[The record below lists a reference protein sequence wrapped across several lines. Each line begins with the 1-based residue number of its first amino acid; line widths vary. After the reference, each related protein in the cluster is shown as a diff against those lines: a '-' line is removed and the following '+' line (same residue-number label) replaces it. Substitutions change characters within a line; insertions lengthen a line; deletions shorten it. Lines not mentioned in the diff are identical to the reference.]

1 MIRDDGWLEL
11 VEVSSI
17 SSNGRA
23 TTEQHLN
30 EILVDDLSFPDIISE
45 NESESEIALHLF
57 FSRDDHDDDDGND
70 DNNNNNNNNNNNITS
85 LTSVIVQFS
94 VLPNFIMNEDI
105 GDDYESSSILL
116 RLHPV
121 LFFFLHHATTQTNGS
136 KSNKHPEDAD
146 DDVSSS
152 PLYVVTSP
160 TRDNGGIRVQIAP
173 LPILG
178 FQSFQLT
185 KEEEKEQQLQNQM
198 EQQYS
203 WKIRPVI
210 IQELEKDS
218 HIFVSCVYVEDD
230 ELQIEKKIDET
241 TTSTTRNNHKPMI
254 DQAIGIA
261 LEGRIIK
268 AGSVLLLTTIYGYV
282 IANVTDITSF
292 LSTTD
297 DGLIEEST
305 TTEQNRDRNRI
316 TTTYRLSDNV
326 LDDYHCHIEV
336 PPIICVEN
344 ESNVQSYRS
353 TPWEQDIPGYE
364 TLLRELINIFR
375 IHGDPAAASGVIL
388 AGCAG
393 IGKTRLASCVAQ
405 HYSSLNHKVYYL
417 SIQDLIF
424 QASVEANI
432 LENILVPKLRGCILW
447 IVDDLNLLEI
457 EEGSG
462 DEVRHDVETVM
473 VQNALVEAIDRF
485 HPHCCILG
493 IAQSDSNLPSEL
505 TKPGRFEKT
514 VQMLQPTQVQRIEI
528 WKNVLANDG
537 ISNSSSVNTD
547 EWVVSL
553 ASSTAGFV
561 SRDLIRVYRDAK
573 TRCWARQQREDSKA
587 VSVLLEKQDL
597 REAIKSAI
605 PSQLSELDVIKPAI
619 FDHGLSWKEIYY
631 SSWQELGGYSLV
643 KKCVFRQVVA
653 PWRSFL
659 QKLDESLTGE
669 IDKIEKDWLKPP
681 PGVLFHGKSGTG
693 KTKSAM
699 CLAAS
704 LELPII
710 QVRAA
715 DLLDKWL
722 GGSESLLRSLFA
734 RARTASPCILFLDE
748 IDSIA
753 CNREEG
759 DNNDVSSRILSTL
772 LNEMDGVSSDIQ
784 KSRVLVI
791 ACTNR
796 IESIDTALL
805 RPGRLQEHFHMDNP
819 DVNDLEEILR
829 LRMDK
834 IPMNRNFS
842 LEDLASALF
851 ECRATGAD
859 VEGLCREAVFIAMR
873 RVDLCDDDVSV
884 SKEDFDFA
892 IRERF
897 GA

>member
-11 VEVSSI
+11 VEISSV

-23 TTEQHLN
+23 TTQNAN

-45 NESESEIALHLF
+45 RENETALHLF
-57 FSRDDHDDDDGND
+57 FSRDDHDDDHG
-70 DNNNNNNNNNNNITS
+70 NNNNNDNNDNTS
-85 LTSVIVQFS
+85 LTSVIVQSS
-94 VLPNFIMNEDI
+94 VLLNFIMKEDI
-105 GDDYESSSILL
+105 GDDYESSSSVLL

-136 KSNKHPEDAD
+136 KANKHPEYDNE
-146 DDVSSS
+146 VN
-152 PLYVVTSP
+152 SP
-160 TRDNGGIRVQIAP
+160 TRADDGIRVQIAP
-173 LPILG
+173 LPFLG
-178 FQSFQLT
+178 FQSFELT
-185 KEEEKEQQLQNQM
+185 KEEEHQQEQHQNQNQTEQQC
-198 EQQYS
+198 S
-203 WKIRPVI
+203 WKFRPVI
-210 IQELEKDS
+210 IQELKNCS
-218 HIFVSCVYVEDD
+218 HIFVSCVYIEDD
-230 ELQIEKKIDET
+230 ELQIENKIDET
-241 TTSTTRNNHKPMI
+241 TTNRNDHKLMI

-268 AGSVLLLTTIYGYV
+268 AGSVLLLSTIYGYV
-282 IANVTDITSF
+282 IANVTNITSF

-297 DGLIEEST
+297 DELIEESS
-305 TTEQNRDRNRI
+305 TTEQNRDQI

-326 LDDYHCHIEV
+326 LDDYHCHIEI
-336 PPIICVEN
+336 PPILCVEN
-344 ESNVQSYRS
+344 ESNLQSYRTTS
-353 TPWEQDIPGYE
+353 WERDTPGYE
-364 TLLRELINIFR
+364 TLLGELINIFR
-375 IHGDPAAASGVIL
+375 VHGDPAAASGVIL

-405 HYSSLNHKVYYL
+405 HYSGLNHKVYYM

-432 LENILVPKLRGCILW
+432 LENIIVPKLRGCILW
-447 IVDDLNLLEI
+447 IVDDLNLLET

-462 DEVRHDVETVM
+462 DEVRRDVETVM

-528 WKNVLANDG
+528 WKNILANDG
-537 ISNSSSVNTD
+537 LSNSSSVNTD
-547 EWVVSL
+547 EWIVSL

-561 SRDLIRVYRDAK
+561 PRDLVRVYRDAK

-587 VSVLLEKQDL
+587 VSVLLEKEDL

-643 KKCVFRQVVA
+643 KKRVFRQVVA

-659 QKLDESLTGE
+659 QSLDESLTGE
-669 IDKIEKDWLKPP
+669 IEKIEKDWLKPP

-796 IESIDTALL
+796 IESIDAALL
-805 RPGRLQEHFHMDNP
+805 RPGRLQEHFHMDSP

-829 LRMDK
+829 LRLDK

-851 ECRATGAD
+851 ESRATGAD

-873 RVDLCDDDVSV
+873 RVNLSDDDVSV
-884 SKEDFDFA
+884 SQEDFDFA

>member
-11 VEVSSI
+11 VEISSV

-23 TTEQHLN
+23 TTQNAN

-45 NESESEIALHLF
+45 RESETALHLF
-57 FSRDDHDDDDGND
+57 FSRDDDDDDHGNNNNSNND
-70 DNNNNNNNNNNNITS
+70 DNTS
-85 LTSVIVQFS
+85 LTSVIVQSS
-94 VLPNFIMNEDI
+94 VLLNFIMKEDI
-105 GDDYESSSILL
+105 GDDYESSSSVLL

-136 KSNKHPEDAD
+136 KANKHPEYDNE
-146 DDVSSS
+146 VN
-152 PLYVVTSP
+152 SP
-160 TRDNGGIRVQIAP
+160 TRADDGIRVQIAP
-173 LPILG
+173 LPFLG
-178 FQSFQLT
+178 FQSFELT
-185 KEEEKEQQLQNQM
+185 KEEEHQQQQQHQNQNQM
-198 EQQYS
+198 EQQCS
-203 WKIRPVI
+203 WKFRPVI
-210 IQELEKDS
+210 IQELKNCS
-218 HIFVSCVYVEDD
+218 HIFVSCVYIEDD
-230 ELQIEKKIDET
+230 ELQIENKIDET
-241 TTSTTRNNHKPMI
+241 TTNRNDHKLMI

-268 AGSVLLLTTIYGYV
+268 AGSVLLLSTIYGYV
-282 IANVTDITSF
+282 IANVTNITSF

-297 DGLIEEST
+297 DELIEESS
-305 TTEQNRDRNRI
+305 TTEQNRDQI

-326 LDDYHCHIEV
+326 LDDYHCHIEI
-336 PPIICVEN
+336 PPILCVEN
-344 ESNVQSYRS
+344 ESNLQSYRTTS
-353 TPWEQDIPGYE
+353 WERDTPGYE
-364 TLLRELINIFR
+364 TLLGELINIFR
-375 IHGDPAAASGVIL
+375 VHGDPAAASGVIL

-405 HYSSLNHKVYYL
+405 HYSGLNHKVYYL

-432 LENILVPKLRGCILW
+432 LENIIVPKLRGCILW
-447 IVDDLNLLEI
+447 IVDDLNLLET

-462 DEVRHDVETVM
+462 DEVRRDVETVM

-528 WKNVLANDG
+528 WKNILANDG
-537 ISNSSSVNTD
+537 LSNSSSVNTD
-547 EWVVSL
+547 EWIVSL

-561 SRDLIRVYRDAK
+561 PRDLVRVYRDAK

-587 VSVLLEKQDL
+587 VSVLLEKEDL

-643 KKCVFRQVVA
+643 KKRVFRQVVA

-659 QKLDESLTGE
+659 QSLDESLTGE
-669 IDKIEKDWLKPP
+669 IEKIEKDWLKPP

-796 IESIDTALL
+796 IESIDAALL
-805 RPGRLQEHFHMDNP
+805 RPGRLQEHFHMDSP

-829 LRMDK
+829 LRLDK

-851 ECRATGAD
+851 ESRATGAD

-873 RVDLCDDDVSV
+873 RVNLSDDDVSV
-884 SKEDFDFA
+884 SQEDFDFA

>member
-11 VEVSSI
+11 VEISSV

-23 TTEQHLN
+23 TTQNAN

-45 NESESEIALHLF
+45 RENETALHLF
-57 FSRDDHDDDDGND
+57 FSRDDHDDDHG
-70 DNNNNNNNNNNNITS
+70 NNNNNDNNDNTS
-85 LTSVIVQFS
+85 LTSVIVQSS
-94 VLPNFIMNEDI
+94 VLLNFIMKEDI
-105 GDDYESSSILL
+105 GDDYESSSSVLL

-121 LFFFLHHATTQTNGS
+121 LFFFLHHATTQTDGS
-136 KSNKHPEDAD
+136 KANKHPEYDNE
-146 DDVSSS
+146 VN
-152 PLYVVTSP
+152 SP
-160 TRDNGGIRVQIAP
+160 TRADDGIRVQIAP
-173 LPILG
+173 LPFLG
-178 FQSFQLT
+178 FQSFELT
-185 KEEEKEQQLQNQM
+185 KEEEHQQQQNQSQM
-198 EQQYS
+198 EQQCS
-203 WKIRPVI
+203 WKFRPVI
-210 IQELEKDS
+210 IQELKNCS
-218 HIFVSCVYVEDD
+218 HIFVSCVYIEDD
-230 ELQIEKKIDET
+230 ELQIENKIDET
-241 TTSTTRNNHKPMI
+241 TPNRNDHKLMI

-268 AGSVLLLTTIYGYV
+268 AGSVLLLSTIYGYV
-282 IANVTDITSF
+282 IANVTNITSF

-297 DGLIEEST
+297 DELIEESS
-305 TTEQNRDRNRI
+305 TTEQNRDQI

-326 LDDYHCHIEV
+326 LDDYHCHIEI
-336 PPIICVEN
+336 PPILCVEN
-344 ESNVQSYRS
+344 ESNLQSYRTTS
-353 TPWEQDIPGYE
+353 WERDTPGYE
-364 TLLRELINIFR
+364 TLLGELINIFR
-375 IHGDPAAASGVIL
+375 VHGDPAAASGVIL

-405 HYSSLNHKVYYL
+405 HYSGLNHKVYYL

-424 QASVEANI
+424 QASVESNI
-432 LENILVPKLRGCILW
+432 LENIIVPKLRGCILW
-447 IVDDLNLLEI
+447 IVDDLNLLET
-457 EEGSG
+457 EDGSG
-462 DEVRHDVETVM
+462 DEVRRDVETVM

-528 WKNVLANDG
+528 WKNILANDG
-537 ISNSSSVNTD
+537 LSNSPSVNTD
-547 EWVVSL
+547 EWIVSL

-561 SRDLIRVYRDAK
+561 PRDLVRVYRDAK

-587 VSVLLEKQDL
+587 VSVLLEKEDL

-643 KKCVFRQVVA
+643 KKRVFRQVVA

-659 QKLDESLTGE
+659 QSLDESLTGE
-669 IDKIEKDWLKPP
+669 IEKIEKDWLKPP

-796 IESIDTALL
+796 IESIDAALL
-805 RPGRLQEHFHMDNP
+805 RPGRLQEHFHMDSP

-829 LRMDK
+829 LRLDK

-851 ECRATGAD
+851 ESRATGAD

-873 RVDLCDDDVSV
+873 RVNLSDDDVSV
-884 SKEDFDFA
+884 SQEDFDFA

>member
-11 VEVSSI
+11 VEISSV

-23 TTEQHLN
+23 TTQNAN
-30 EILVDDLSFPDIISE
+30 EILVDDLPFPDIISE
-45 NESESEIALHLF
+45 RENETALHLF
-57 FSRDDHDDDDGND
+57 FSRDDDDDDHGNINNSNND
-70 DNNNNNNNNNNNITS
+70 DNTS
-85 LTSVIVQFS
+85 LTSVIVQSS
-94 VLPNFIMNEDI
+94 VLLNFIMKEDI
-105 GDDYESSSILL
+105 GDDYESSSSVLL

-121 LFFFLHHATTQTNGS
+121 LFFFLHHATTQTSGS
-136 KSNKHPEDAD
+136 KANKHPEYDNE
-146 DDVSSS
+146 VN
-152 PLYVVTSP
+152 SP
-160 TRDNGGIRVQIAP
+160 TRADDGIRVQIAP
-173 LPILG
+173 LPFLG
-178 FQSFQLT
+178 FQSFELT
-185 KEEEKEQQLQNQM
+185 KEEEHQQQQNQNQM
-198 EQQYS
+198 EQQCS
-203 WKIRPVI
+203 WKFRPVI
-210 IQELEKDS
+210 IQELKNCS
-218 HIFVSCVYVEDD
+218 HIFVSCVYIEDD
-230 ELQIEKKIDET
+230 ESQIENKIDDT
-241 TTSTTRNNHKPMI
+241 TNNRNDHKLMI

-268 AGSVLLLTTIYGYV
+268 AGSVLLLSTIYGYV
-282 IANVTDITSF
+282 IANVTNITSF

-297 DGLIEEST
+297 DELIEESS
-305 TTEQNRDRNRI
+305 TTEQNRDQI

-326 LDDYHCHIEV
+326 LDDYHCHIEI
-336 PPIICVEN
+336 PPILCVEN
-344 ESNVQSYRS
+344 ESNLQSYRTTS
-353 TPWEQDIPGYE
+353 WERDTPGYE
-364 TLLRELINIFR
+364 TLLGELINIFR
-375 IHGDPAAASGVIL
+375 VHGDPAAASGVIL

-405 HYSSLNHKVYYL
+405 HYSGLNHKVYYL

-432 LENILVPKLRGCILW
+432 LENIIVPKLRGCILW
-447 IVDDLNLLEI
+447 IVDDLNLLET

-462 DEVRHDVETVM
+462 DEVRRDVETVM

-528 WKNVLANDG
+528 WKNILANDG
-537 ISNSSSVNTD
+537 LSNSSSVNTD
-547 EWVVSL
+547 EWIVSL

-561 SRDLIRVYRDAK
+561 PRDLVRVYRDAK

-587 VSVLLEKQDL
+587 VSVLLEKEDL

-643 KKCVFRQVVA
+643 KKRVFRQVVA

-659 QKLDESLTGE
+659 QSLDGSLTGE
-669 IDKIEKDWLKPP
+669 IEKIEKDWLKPP

-796 IESIDTALL
+796 IESIDAALL
-805 RPGRLQEHFHMDNP
+805 RPGRLQEHFHMDSP

-851 ECRATGAD
+851 ESRATGAD

-873 RVDLCDDDVSV
+873 RVDLSDDDVSV
-884 SKEDFDFA
+884 SQEDFDFA

>member
-11 VEVSSI
+11 VEISSV

-23 TTEQHLN
+23 TTQNAN

-45 NESESEIALHLF
+45 RESETALHLF
-57 FSRDDHDDDDGND
+57 FSRDDHDDDHG
-70 DNNNNNNNNNNNITS
+70 NNNNNDNTS
-85 LTSVIVQFS
+85 LTSVIVQSS
-94 VLPNFIMNEDI
+94 VLLNFIMKEDI
-105 GDDYESSSILL
+105 GDDYESSSSVLL

-136 KSNKHPEDAD
+136 KANKHPEYDNEVNSLTRAD
-146 DDVSSS
+146 D
-152 PLYVVTSP
+152 
-160 TRDNGGIRVQIAP
+160 GIRVQIAP
-173 LPILG
+173 LPFLG
-178 FQSFQLT
+178 FQSFELT
-185 KEEEKEQQLQNQM
+185 KEEEHQQQQHQNQNQM
-198 EQQYS
+198 EQQCS
-203 WKIRPVI
+203 WKFRPVI
-210 IQELEKDS
+210 IQELKNCS
-218 HIFVSCVYVEDD
+218 HIFVSCVYIEDD
-230 ELQIEKKIDET
+230 ELQIENKIDET
-241 TTSTTRNNHKPMI
+241 TPNRNDHKLMI

-268 AGSVLLLTTIYGYV
+268 AGSVLLLSTIYGYV
-282 IANVTDITSF
+282 IANVTNITSF

-297 DGLIEEST
+297 DELIEESS
-305 TTEQNRDRNRI
+305 TTEQNRDQI

-326 LDDYHCHIEV
+326 LDDYHCHIEI
-336 PPIICVEN
+336 PPILCVEN
-344 ESNVQSYRS
+344 ESNLQSYRTTS
-353 TPWEQDIPGYE
+353 WERDTPGYE
-364 TLLRELINIFR
+364 TLLGELINIFR
-375 IHGDPAAASGVIL
+375 VHGDPAAASGVIL

-405 HYSSLNHKVYYL
+405 HYSGLNHKVYYL

-432 LENILVPKLRGCILW
+432 LENIIVPKLRGCILW
-447 IVDDLNLLEI
+447 IVDDLNLLET

-462 DEVRHDVETVM
+462 DEVRRDVETVM

-528 WKNVLANDG
+528 WKNILANDG
-537 ISNSSSVNTD
+537 LSNSSSVNTD
-547 EWVVSL
+547 EWIVSL

-561 SRDLIRVYRDAK
+561 PRDLVRVYRDAK

-587 VSVLLEKQDL
+587 VSVLLEKEDL

-643 KKCVFRQVVA
+643 KKRVFRQVVA

-659 QKLDESLTGE
+659 QSLDESLTGE
-669 IDKIEKDWLKPP
+669 IEKIEKDWLKPP

-796 IESIDTALL
+796 IESIDAALL
-805 RPGRLQEHFHMDNP
+805 RPGRLQEHFHMDSP

-829 LRMDK
+829 LRLDK

-851 ECRATGAD
+851 ESRATGAD

-873 RVDLCDDDVSV
+873 RVNLSDDDVSV
-884 SKEDFDFA
+884 SQEDFDFA

>member
-11 VEVSSI
+11 VEISSV

-23 TTEQHLN
+23 TTQNAN

-45 NESESEIALHLF
+45 RESETALHLF
-57 FSRDDHDDDDGND
+57 FSRDDDDDDHG
-70 DNNNNNNNNNNNITS
+70 NNNNDNNDNTS
-85 LTSVIVQFS
+85 LTSVIVQSS
-94 VLPNFIMNEDI
+94 VLLNFIMKEDI
-105 GDDYESSSILL
+105 GDDYESSSSVLL

-136 KSNKHPEDAD
+136 KANKHPEYDNE
-146 DDVSSS
+146 VN
-152 PLYVVTSP
+152 SP
-160 TRDNGGIRVQIAP
+160 TRADDGIRVQIAP
-173 LPILG
+173 LPFLG
-178 FQSFQLT
+178 FQSFELT
-185 KEEEKEQQLQNQM
+185 KEEEHQQQQQHQNQNQM
-198 EQQYS
+198 EQQCS
-203 WKIRPVI
+203 WKFRPVI
-210 IQELEKDS
+210 IQELKNCS
-218 HIFVSCVYVEDD
+218 HIFVSCVYIEDD
-230 ELQIEKKIDET
+230 ELQIENKIDET
-241 TTSTTRNNHKPMI
+241 TTNRNDHKLMI

-268 AGSVLLLTTIYGYV
+268 AGSVLLLSTIYGYV
-282 IANVTDITSF
+282 IANVTNITSF

-297 DGLIEEST
+297 DELIEESS
-305 TTEQNRDRNRI
+305 TTEQNRDQI

-326 LDDYHCHIEV
+326 LDDYHCHIEI
-336 PPIICVEN
+336 PPILCVEN
-344 ESNVQSYRS
+344 ESNLQSYRTTS
-353 TPWEQDIPGYE
+353 WERDTPGYE
-364 TLLRELINIFR
+364 TLLGELINIFR
-375 IHGDPAAASGVIL
+375 VHGDPAAASGVIL

-405 HYSSLNHKVYYL
+405 HYSGLNHKVYYL

-432 LENILVPKLRGCILW
+432 LENIIVPKLRGCILW
-447 IVDDLNLLEI
+447 IVDDLNLLET

-462 DEVRHDVETVM
+462 DEVRRDVETVM

-528 WKNVLANDG
+528 WKNILANDG
-537 ISNSSSVNTD
+537 LSNSSSVNTD
-547 EWVVSL
+547 EWIVSL

-561 SRDLIRVYRDAK
+561 PRDLVRVYRDAK

-587 VSVLLEKQDL
+587 VSVLLEKEDL

-643 KKCVFRQVVA
+643 KKRVFRQVVA

-659 QKLDESLTGE
+659 QSLDESLTGE
-669 IDKIEKDWLKPP
+669 IEKIEKDWLKPP

-796 IESIDTALL
+796 IESIDAALL
-805 RPGRLQEHFHMDNP
+805 RPGRLQEHFHMDSP

-829 LRMDK
+829 LRLDK

-851 ECRATGAD
+851 ESRATGAD

-873 RVDLCDDDVSV
+873 RVNLSDDDVSV
-884 SKEDFDFA
+884 SQEDFDFA

>member
-11 VEVSSI
+11 VEISSV

-23 TTEQHLN
+23 TTQNAN

-45 NESESEIALHLF
+45 RENETALHLF
-57 FSRDDHDDDDGND
+57 FSRDDHDDDHG
-70 DNNNNNNNNNNNITS
+70 NNNNNDNNDNTS
-85 LTSVIVQFS
+85 LTSVIVQSS
-94 VLPNFIMNEDI
+94 VLLNFIMKEDI
-105 GDDYESSSILL
+105 GDDYESSSSVLL

-136 KSNKHPEDAD
+136 KANKHPEYDNE
-146 DDVSSS
+146 VN
-152 PLYVVTSP
+152 SP
-160 TRDNGGIRVQIAP
+160 TRADDGIRVQIAP
-173 LPILG
+173 LPFLG
-178 FQSFQLT
+178 FQSFELT
-185 KEEEKEQQLQNQM
+185 KEEEHQQQQNQNQM
-198 EQQYS
+198 EQQCS
-203 WKIRPVI
+203 WKFRPVI
-210 IQELEKDS
+210 IQELKNCS
-218 HIFVSCVYVEDD
+218 HIFVSCVYIEDD
-230 ELQIEKKIDET
+230 ELQIENKIDET
-241 TTSTTRNNHKPMI
+241 TTNRNDHKLMI

-268 AGSVLLLTTIYGYV
+268 AGSVLLLSTIYGYV
-282 IANVTDITSF
+282 IANVTNITSF

-297 DGLIEEST
+297 DELIEESS
-305 TTEQNRDRNRI
+305 TTEQNRDQI

-326 LDDYHCHIEV
+326 LDDYHCHIEI
-336 PPIICVEN
+336 PPILCVEN
-344 ESNVQSYRS
+344 ESNLQSYRTTS
-353 TPWEQDIPGYE
+353 WERDTPGYE
-364 TLLRELINIFR
+364 TLLGELINIFR
-375 IHGDPAAASGVIL
+375 VHGDPAAASGVIL

-405 HYSSLNHKVYYL
+405 HYSGLNHKVYYL

-432 LENILVPKLRGCILW
+432 LENIIVPKLRGCILW
-447 IVDDLNLLEI
+447 IVDDLNLLET

-462 DEVRHDVETVM
+462 DEVRRDVETVM

-528 WKNVLANDG
+528 WKNILANDG
-537 ISNSSSVNTD
+537 LSNSSSVNTD
-547 EWVVSL
+547 EWIVSL

-561 SRDLIRVYRDAK
+561 PRDLVRVYRDAK

-587 VSVLLEKQDL
+587 VSVLLEKEDL

-643 KKCVFRQVVA
+643 KKRVFRQVVA

-659 QKLDESLTGE
+659 QSLDESLTGE
-669 IDKIEKDWLKPP
+669 IEKIEKDWLKPP

-796 IESIDTALL
+796 IESIDAALL
-805 RPGRLQEHFHMDNP
+805 RPGRLQEHFHMDSP

-829 LRMDK
+829 LRLDK

-851 ECRATGAD
+851 ESRATGAD

-873 RVDLCDDDVSV
+873 RVNLSDDDVSV
-884 SKEDFDFA
+884 SQEDFDFA

>member
-11 VEVSSI
+11 VEISSV

-23 TTEQHLN
+23 TTQNAN

-45 NESESEIALHLF
+45 RESETALHLF
-57 FSRDDHDDDDGND
+57 FSRDDDDDDHG
-70 DNNNNNNNNNNNITS
+70 NNNNDNNDNTS
-85 LTSVIVQFS
+85 LTSVIVQSS
-94 VLPNFIMNEDI
+94 VLLNFIMKEDI
-105 GDDYESSSILL
+105 GDDYESSSSVLL

-136 KSNKHPEDAD
+136 KANKHPEYDNE
-146 DDVSSS
+146 VN
-152 PLYVVTSP
+152 SP
-160 TRDNGGIRVQIAP
+160 TRADDGIRVQIAP
-173 LPILG
+173 LPFLG
-178 FQSFQLT
+178 FQSFELT
-185 KEEEKEQQLQNQM
+185 KEEEHQQQQHQNQM
-198 EQQYS
+198 EQQCS
-203 WKIRPVI
+203 WKFRPVI
-210 IQELEKDS
+210 IQELKNCS
-218 HIFVSCVYVEDD
+218 HIFVSCVYIEDD
-230 ELQIEKKIDET
+230 ELQIENKIDET
-241 TTSTTRNNHKPMI
+241 TTNRNDHKLMI

-268 AGSVLLLTTIYGYV
+268 AGSVLLLSTIYGYV
-282 IANVTDITSF
+282 IANVTNITSF

-297 DGLIEEST
+297 DELIEESS
-305 TTEQNRDRNRI
+305 TTEQNRDQI

-326 LDDYHCHIEV
+326 LDDYHCHIEI
-336 PPIICVEN
+336 PPILCVEN
-344 ESNVQSYRS
+344 ESNLQSYRTTS
-353 TPWEQDIPGYE
+353 WERDTPGYE
-364 TLLRELINIFR
+364 TLLGELINIFR
-375 IHGDPAAASGVIL
+375 VHGDPAAASGVIL

-405 HYSSLNHKVYYL
+405 HYSGLNHKVYYL

-432 LENILVPKLRGCILW
+432 LENIIVPKLRGCILW
-447 IVDDLNLLEI
+447 IVDDLNLLET

-462 DEVRHDVETVM
+462 DEVRRDVETVM

-528 WKNVLANDG
+528 WKNILANDG
-537 ISNSSSVNTD
+537 LSNSSSVNTD
-547 EWVVSL
+547 EWIVSL

-561 SRDLIRVYRDAK
+561 PRDLVRVYRDAK

-587 VSVLLEKQDL
+587 VSVLLEKEDL

-643 KKCVFRQVVA
+643 KKRVFRQVVA

-659 QKLDESLTGE
+659 QSLDESLTGE
-669 IDKIEKDWLKPP
+669 IEKIEKDWLKPP

-796 IESIDTALL
+796 IESIDAALL
-805 RPGRLQEHFHMDNP
+805 RPGRLQEHFHMDSP

-829 LRMDK
+829 LRLDK

-851 ECRATGAD
+851 ESRATGAD

-873 RVDLCDDDVSV
+873 RVDLSDDDVSV
-884 SKEDFDFA
+884 SQEDFDFA

>member
-11 VEVSSI
+11 VEI
-17 SSNGRA
+17 SSVSTNGRA
-23 TTEQHLN
+23 TTQNAN

-45 NESESEIALHLF
+45 RENETALHLF
-57 FSRDDHDDDDGND
+57 FSRDDHDDDHG
-70 DNNNNNNNNNNNITS
+70 NNNNNDNNDNTS
-85 LTSVIVQFS
+85 LTSVIVQSS
-94 VLPNFIMNEDI
+94 VLLNFIMKEDI
-105 GDDYESSSILL
+105 GDDYESSSSVLL

-136 KSNKHPEDAD
+136 KANKHPEYDNEVNSLTRAD
-146 DDVSSS
+146 D
-152 PLYVVTSP
+152 
-160 TRDNGGIRVQIAP
+160 GIRVQIAP
-173 LPILG
+173 LPFLG
-178 FQSFQLT
+178 FQSFELT
-185 KEEEKEQQLQNQM
+185 KEEEHQQQQNQNQM
-198 EQQYS
+198 EQQCS
-203 WKIRPVI
+203 WKFRPVI
-210 IQELEKDS
+210 IQELKNCS
-218 HIFVSCVYVEDD
+218 HIFVSCVYIEDD
-230 ELQIEKKIDET
+230 ELQIENKIDET
-241 TTSTTRNNHKPMI
+241 TTNRNDHKLMI

-268 AGSVLLLTTIYGYV
+268 AGSVLLLSTIYGYV
-282 IANVTDITSF
+282 IANVTNITSF

-297 DGLIEEST
+297 DELIEESS
-305 TTEQNRDRNRI
+305 TTEQNRDQI

-326 LDDYHCHIEV
+326 LDDYHCHIEI
-336 PPIICVEN
+336 PPILCVEN
-344 ESNVQSYRS
+344 ESNLQSYRTTS
-353 TPWEQDIPGYE
+353 WERDTPGYE
-364 TLLRELINIFR
+364 TLLGELINIFR
-375 IHGDPAAASGVIL
+375 VHGDPAAASGVIL

-405 HYSSLNHKVYYL
+405 HYSGLNHKVYYL

-432 LENILVPKLRGCILW
+432 LENIIVPKLRGCILW
-447 IVDDLNLLEI
+447 IVDDLNLLET

-462 DEVRHDVETVM
+462 DEVRRDVETVM

-528 WKNVLANDG
+528 WKNILANDG
-537 ISNSSSVNTD
+537 LSNSSSVNTD
-547 EWVVSL
+547 EWIVSL

-561 SRDLIRVYRDAK
+561 PRDLVRVYRDAK

-587 VSVLLEKQDL
+587 VSVLLEKEDL

-643 KKCVFRQVVA
+643 KKRVFRQVVA

-659 QKLDESLTGE
+659 QSLDESLTGE
-669 IDKIEKDWLKPP
+669 IEKIEKDWLKPP

-796 IESIDTALL
+796 IESIDAALL
-805 RPGRLQEHFHMDNP
+805 RPGRLQEHFHMDSP

-829 LRMDK
+829 LRLDK

-851 ECRATGAD
+851 ESRATGAD

-873 RVDLCDDDVSV
+873 RVNLSDDDVSV
-884 SKEDFDFA
+884 SQEDFDFA

>member
-11 VEVSSI
+11 VEISSV

-23 TTEQHLN
+23 TTQNAN

-45 NESESEIALHLF
+45 RESETALHLF
-57 FSRDDHDDDDGND
+57 FSRDDHDDDHGNNN
-70 DNNNNNNNNNNNITS
+70 DNNDNTS
-85 LTSVIVQFS
+85 LTSVIVQSS
-94 VLPNFIMNEDI
+94 VLLNFIMKEDI
-105 GDDYESSSILL
+105 GDDYESSSSVLL

-136 KSNKHPEDAD
+136 KANKHPEYDNEVNSLTRAD
-146 DDVSSS
+146 D
-152 PLYVVTSP
+152 
-160 TRDNGGIRVQIAP
+160 GIRVQIAP
-173 LPILG
+173 LPFLG
-178 FQSFQLT
+178 FQSFELT
-185 KEEEKEQQLQNQM
+185 KEEEHQQQQNQNQM
-198 EQQYS
+198 EQQCS
-203 WKIRPVI
+203 WKFRPVI
-210 IQELEKDS
+210 IQELKNGS
-218 HIFVSCVYVEDD
+218 HIFVSCVYIEDD
-230 ELQIEKKIDET
+230 ELQIENKIDET
-241 TTSTTRNNHKPMI
+241 TTNRNDHKLMI

-268 AGSVLLLTTIYGYV
+268 AGSVLLLSTIYGYV
-282 IANVTDITSF
+282 IANVTNITSF

-297 DGLIEEST
+297 DELIEESS
-305 TTEQNRDRNRI
+305 TTEQNRDQI

-326 LDDYHCHIEV
+326 LDDYHCHIEI
-336 PPIICVEN
+336 PPILCVEN
-344 ESNVQSYRS
+344 ESNLQSYRTTS
-353 TPWEQDIPGYE
+353 WERDTPGYE
-364 TLLRELINIFR
+364 TLLGELINIFR
-375 IHGDPAAASGVIL
+375 VHGDPAAASGVIL

-405 HYSSLNHKVYYL
+405 HYSGLNHKVYYL

-432 LENILVPKLRGCILW
+432 LENIIVPKLRGCILW
-447 IVDDLNLLEI
+447 IVDDLNLLET

-462 DEVRHDVETVM
+462 DEVRRDVETVM

-528 WKNVLANDG
+528 WKNILANDG
-537 ISNSSSVNTD
+537 LSNSSSVNTD
-547 EWVVSL
+547 EWIVSL

-561 SRDLIRVYRDAK
+561 PRDLVRVYRDAK

-587 VSVLLEKQDL
+587 VSVLLEKEDL

-643 KKCVFRQVVA
+643 KKRVFRQVVA

-659 QKLDESLTGE
+659 QSLDESLTGE
-669 IDKIEKDWLKPP
+669 IEKIEKDWLKPP

-796 IESIDTALL
+796 IESIDAALL
-805 RPGRLQEHFHMDNP
+805 RPGRLQEHFHMDSP

-829 LRMDK
+829 LRLDK

-851 ECRATGAD
+851 ESRATGAD

-873 RVDLCDDDVSV
+873 RVNLSDDDVSV
-884 SKEDFDFA
+884 SQEDFDFA

>member
-11 VEVSSI
+11 VEISSV

-23 TTEQHLN
+23 TTQNAN

-45 NESESEIALHLF
+45 RESETALHLF
-57 FSRDDHDDDDGND
+57 FSRDDDDDDHG
-70 DNNNNNNNNNNNITS
+70 NNNNNDNNDNTS
-85 LTSVIVQFS
+85 LTSVIVQSS
-94 VLPNFIMNEDI
+94 VLLNFIMKEDI
-105 GDDYESSSILL
+105 GDDYESSSSVLL

-136 KSNKHPEDAD
+136 KANKHPEYDNE
-146 DDVSSS
+146 VN
-152 PLYVVTSP
+152 SP
-160 TRDNGGIRVQIAP
+160 TRADDGIRVQIAP
-173 LPILG
+173 LPFLG
-178 FQSFQLT
+178 FQSFELT
-185 KEEEKEQQLQNQM
+185 KEEEHQQQQNQNQM
-198 EQQYS
+198 EQQCS
-203 WKIRPVI
+203 WKFRPVI
-210 IQELEKDS
+210 IQELKNCS
-218 HIFVSCVYVEDD
+218 HIFVSCVYIEDD
-230 ELQIEKKIDET
+230 ELQIENKIDAT
-241 TTSTTRNNHKPMI
+241 TTNRNDHKLMI

-268 AGSVLLLTTIYGYV
+268 AGSVLLLSTIYGYV
-282 IANVTDITSF
+282 IANVTNITSF

-297 DGLIEEST
+297 DELIEESS
-305 TTEQNRDRNRI
+305 TTEQNRDQI

-326 LDDYHCHIEV
+326 LDDYHCHIEI
-336 PPIICVEN
+336 PPILCVEN
-344 ESNVQSYRS
+344 ESNLQSYRTTS
-353 TPWEQDIPGYE
+353 WERDTPGYE
-364 TLLRELINIFR
+364 TLLGELINIFR
-375 IHGDPAAASGVIL
+375 VHGDPAAASGVIL

-405 HYSSLNHKVYYL
+405 HYSGLNHKVYYL

-432 LENILVPKLRGCILW
+432 LENIIVPKLRGCILW
-447 IVDDLNLLEI
+447 IVDDLNLLET

-462 DEVRHDVETVM
+462 DEVRRDVETVM

-528 WKNVLANDG
+528 WKNILANDG
-537 ISNSSSVNTD
+537 LSNSSSVNTD
-547 EWVVSL
+547 EWIVSL

-561 SRDLIRVYRDAK
+561 PRDLVRVYRDAK

-587 VSVLLEKQDL
+587 VSVLLEKEDL

-643 KKCVFRQVVA
+643 KKRVFRQVVA

-659 QKLDESLTGE
+659 QSLDESLTGE
-669 IDKIEKDWLKPP
+669 IEKIEKDWLKPP

-796 IESIDTALL
+796 IESIDAALL
-805 RPGRLQEHFHMDNP
+805 RPGRLQEHFHMDSP

-829 LRMDK
+829 LRLDK

-851 ECRATGAD
+851 ESRATGAD

-873 RVDLCDDDVSV
+873 RVNLSDDDVSV
-884 SKEDFDFA
+884 SQEDFDFA

>member
-11 VEVSSI
+11 VEISSV

-23 TTEQHLN
+23 TTQNAN

-45 NESESEIALHLF
+45 RENETALHLF
-57 FSRDDHDDDDGND
+57 FSRDDHDDDHG
-70 DNNNNNNNNNNNITS
+70 NNNNNDNNDNTS
-85 LTSVIVQFS
+85 LTSVIVQSS
-94 VLPNFIMNEDI
+94 VLLNFIMKEDI
-105 GDDYESSSILL
+105 GDDYESSSSVLL

-121 LFFFLHHATTQTNGS
+121 LFFFLHHATTQTSGS
-136 KSNKHPEDAD
+136 KANKHPEYDN
-146 DDVSSS
+146 DVN
-152 PLYVVTSP
+152 SP
-160 TRDNGGIRVQIAP
+160 TRADDGIRVQIAP
-173 LPILG
+173 LPFLG
-178 FQSFQLT
+178 FQSFELT
-185 KEEEKEQQLQNQM
+185 KEEEHQQQQNQNQM
-198 EQQYS
+198 EQQCS
-203 WKIRPVI
+203 WKFRPVI
-210 IQELEKDS
+210 IQELKNGS
-218 HIFVSCVYVEDD
+218 HIFVSCVYIEDD
-230 ELQIEKKIDET
+230 ESQIENKIDDT
-241 TTSTTRNNHKPMI
+241 TNNRNDHKLMI

-268 AGSVLLLTTIYGYV
+268 AGSVLLLSTIYGYV
-282 IANVTDITSF
+282 IANVTNITSF

-297 DGLIEEST
+297 DELIEESS
-305 TTEQNRDRNRI
+305 TTEQNRDQI

-326 LDDYHCHIEV
+326 LDDYHCHIEI
-336 PPIICVEN
+336 PPILCVEN
-344 ESNVQSYRS
+344 ESNLQSYRTTS
-353 TPWEQDIPGYE
+353 WERDTPGYE
-364 TLLRELINIFR
+364 TLLGELINIFR
-375 IHGDPAAASGVIL
+375 VHGDPAAASGVIL

-405 HYSSLNHKVYYL
+405 HYSGLNHKVYYL

-432 LENILVPKLRGCILW
+432 LENIIVPKLRGCILW
-447 IVDDLNLLEI
+447 IVDDLNLLET

-462 DEVRHDVETVM
+462 DEVRRDVETVM

-528 WKNVLANDG
+528 WKNILANDG
-537 ISNSSSVNTD
+537 LSNSSSVNTD
-547 EWVVSL
+547 EWIVSL

-561 SRDLIRVYRDAK
+561 PRDLVRVYRDAK

-587 VSVLLEKQDL
+587 VSVLLEKEDL

-643 KKCVFRQVVA
+643 KKRVFRQVVA

-659 QKLDESLTGE
+659 QSLDESLTGE
-669 IDKIEKDWLKPP
+669 IEKIEKDWLKPP

-796 IESIDTALL
+796 IESIDAALL
-805 RPGRLQEHFHMDNP
+805 RPGRLQEHFHMDSP

-829 LRMDK
+829 LRLDK

-851 ECRATGAD
+851 ESRATGAD

-873 RVDLCDDDVSV
+873 RVDLSDDDVSV
-884 SKEDFDFA
+884 SQEDFDFA

>member
-11 VEVSSI
+11 VEISSV

-23 TTEQHLN
+23 TTQNAN

-45 NESESEIALHLF
+45 RENETALHLF
-57 FSRDDHDDDDGND
+57 FSRDDHDDDHG
-70 DNNNNNNNNNNNITS
+70 NNNNNDNTS
-85 LTSVIVQFS
+85 LTSVIVQSS
-94 VLPNFIMNEDI
+94 VLLNFIMKEDI
-105 GDDYESSSILL
+105 GDDYESSSSVLL

-136 KSNKHPEDAD
+136 KANKHPEYDNEVNSLTRAD
-146 DDVSSS
+146 D
-152 PLYVVTSP
+152 
-160 TRDNGGIRVQIAP
+160 GIRVQIAP
-173 LPILG
+173 LPFLG
-178 FQSFQLT
+178 FQSFELT
-185 KEEEKEQQLQNQM
+185 KEEEHQQQQHQNQNQM
-198 EQQYS
+198 EQQCS
-203 WKIRPVI
+203 WKFRPVI
-210 IQELEKDS
+210 IQELKNCS
-218 HIFVSCVYVEDD
+218 HIFVSCVYIEDD
-230 ELQIEKKIDET
+230 ELQIENKIDET
-241 TTSTTRNNHKPMI
+241 TPNRNDHKLMI

-268 AGSVLLLTTIYGYV
+268 AGSVLLLSTIYGYV
-282 IANVTDITSF
+282 IANVTNITSF

-297 DGLIEEST
+297 DELIEESS
-305 TTEQNRDRNRI
+305 TTEQNRDQI

-326 LDDYHCHIEV
+326 LDDYHCHIEI
-336 PPIICVEN
+336 PPILCVEN
-344 ESNVQSYRS
+344 ESNLQSYRTTS
-353 TPWEQDIPGYE
+353 WERDTPGYE
-364 TLLRELINIFR
+364 TLLGELINIFR
-375 IHGDPAAASGVIL
+375 VHGDPAAASGVIL

-405 HYSSLNHKVYYL
+405 HYSGLNHKVYYL

-432 LENILVPKLRGCILW
+432 LENIIVPKLRGCILW
-447 IVDDLNLLEI
+447 IVDDLNLLET

-462 DEVRHDVETVM
+462 DEVRRDVETVM

-528 WKNVLANDG
+528 WKNILANDG
-537 ISNSSSVNTD
+537 LSNSSSVNTD
-547 EWVVSL
+547 EWIVSL

-561 SRDLIRVYRDAK
+561 PRDLVRVYRDAK

-587 VSVLLEKQDL
+587 VSVLLEKEDL

-643 KKCVFRQVVA
+643 KKRVFRQVVA

-659 QKLDESLTGE
+659 QSLDESLTGE
-669 IDKIEKDWLKPP
+669 IEKIEKDWLKPP

-796 IESIDTALL
+796 IESIDAALL
-805 RPGRLQEHFHMDNP
+805 RPGRLQEHFHMDSP

-829 LRMDK
+829 LRLDK

-851 ECRATGAD
+851 ESRATGAD

-873 RVDLCDDDVSV
+873 RVNLSDDDVSV
-884 SKEDFDFA
+884 SQEDFDFA

>member
-11 VEVSSI
+11 VEISSV

-23 TTEQHLN
+23 TTQNAN

-45 NESESEIALHLF
+45 RENETALHLF
-57 FSRDDHDDDDGND
+57 FSRDDHDDDHG
-70 DNNNNNNNNNNNITS
+70 NNNNNDNNDNTS
-85 LTSVIVQFS
+85 LTSVIVQSS
-94 VLPNFIMNEDI
+94 VLLNFIMKEDI
-105 GDDYESSSILL
+105 GDDYESSSSVLL

-121 LFFFLHHATTQTNGS
+121 LFFFLHHATTQTSGS
-136 KSNKHPEDAD
+136 KANKHPEYDND
-146 DDVSSS
+146 
-152 PLYVVTSP
+152 VTSP
-160 TRDNGGIRVQIAP
+160 TRADDGIRVQIAP
-173 LPILG
+173 LPFLG
-178 FQSFQLT
+178 FQSFELT
-185 KEEEKEQQLQNQM
+185 KEEEHQQQQNQNQM
-198 EQQYS
+198 EQQCS
-203 WKIRPVI
+203 WKFRPVV
-210 IQELEKDS
+210 IQELENCS
-218 HIFVSCVYVEDD
+218 HIFVSCVYIEDD
-230 ELQIEKKIDET
+230 ELQIENKIDAT
-241 TTSTTRNNHKPMI
+241 TTNRNDHKLMI

-268 AGSVLLLTTIYGYV
+268 AGSVLLLSTIYGYV
-282 IANVTDITSF
+282 IANVTNITSF

-297 DGLIEEST
+297 DELIEESS
-305 TTEQNRDRNRI
+305 TTEQNRDQI

-326 LDDYHCHIEV
+326 LDDYHCHIEI
-336 PPIICVEN
+336 PPILCVEN
-344 ESNVQSYRS
+344 ESNLQSYRTTS
-353 TPWEQDIPGYE
+353 WERDTPGYE
-364 TLLRELINIFR
+364 TLLGELINIFR
-375 IHGDPAAASGVIL
+375 VHGDPAAASGVIL

-405 HYSSLNHKVYYL
+405 HYSGLNHKVYYM

-432 LENILVPKLRGCILW
+432 LENIIVPKLRGCILW
-447 IVDDLNLLEI
+447 IVDDLNLLET

-462 DEVRHDVETVM
+462 DEVRRDVETVM

-528 WKNVLANDG
+528 WKNILANDG
-537 ISNSSSVNTD
+537 LSNSSSVNTD
-547 EWVVSL
+547 EWIVSL

-561 SRDLIRVYRDAK
+561 PRDLVRVYRDAK

-587 VSVLLEKQDL
+587 VSVLLEKEDL

-643 KKCVFRQVVA
+643 KKRVFRQVVA

-659 QKLDESLTGE
+659 QSLDESLTGE
-669 IDKIEKDWLKPP
+669 IEKIEKDWLKPP

-796 IESIDTALL
+796 IESIDAALL
-805 RPGRLQEHFHMDNP
+805 RPGRLQEHFHMDSP

-829 LRMDK
+829 LRLDK

-851 ECRATGAD
+851 ESRATGAD

-873 RVDLCDDDVSV
+873 RVDLSDDDVSV
-884 SKEDFDFA
+884 SQEDFDFA

>member
-11 VEVSSI
+11 VEISSV

-23 TTEQHLN
+23 TTQNAN

-45 NESESEIALHLF
+45 RENETALHLF
-57 FSRDDHDDDDGND
+57 FSRDDHDDDHG
-70 DNNNNNNNNNNNITS
+70 NNNNNDNNDNTS
-85 LTSVIVQFS
+85 LTSVIVQSS
-94 VLPNFIMNEDI
+94 VLLNFIMKEDI
-105 GDDYESSSILL
+105 GDDYESSSSVLL

-136 KSNKHPEDAD
+136 KANKHPEYDNEVNSLTRAD
-146 DDVSSS
+146 D
-152 PLYVVTSP
+152 
-160 TRDNGGIRVQIAP
+160 GIRVQIAP
-173 LPILG
+173 LPFLG
-178 FQSFQLT
+178 FQSFELT
-185 KEEEKEQQLQNQM
+185 KEEEHQQEQHQNQNQTEQQC
-198 EQQYS
+198 S
-203 WKIRPVI
+203 WKFRPVI
-210 IQELEKDS
+210 IQELKNCS
-218 HIFVSCVYVEDD
+218 HIFVSCVYIEDD
-230 ELQIEKKIDET
+230 ELQIENKIDET
-241 TTSTTRNNHKPMI
+241 TTNRNDHKLMI

-268 AGSVLLLTTIYGYV
+268 AGSVLLLSTIYGYV
-282 IANVTDITSF
+282 IANVTNITSF

-297 DGLIEEST
+297 DELIEESS
-305 TTEQNRDRNRI
+305 TTEQNRDQI

-326 LDDYHCHIEV
+326 LDDYHCHIEI
-336 PPIICVEN
+336 PPILCVEN
-344 ESNVQSYRS
+344 ESNLQSYRTTS
-353 TPWEQDIPGYE
+353 WERDTPGYE
-364 TLLRELINIFR
+364 TLLGELINIFR
-375 IHGDPAAASGVIL
+375 VHGDPAAASGVIL

-405 HYSSLNHKVYYL
+405 HYSGLNHKVYYL

-432 LENILVPKLRGCILW
+432 LENIIVPKLRGCILW
-447 IVDDLNLLEI
+447 IVDDLNLLET

-462 DEVRHDVETVM
+462 DEVRRDVETVM

-528 WKNVLANDG
+528 WKNILANDG
-537 ISNSSSVNTD
+537 LSNSSSVNTD
-547 EWVVSL
+547 EWIVSL

-561 SRDLIRVYRDAK
+561 PRDLVRVYRDAK

-587 VSVLLEKQDL
+587 VSVLLEKEDL

-643 KKCVFRQVVA
+643 KKRVFRQVVA

-659 QKLDESLTGE
+659 QSLDESLTGE
-669 IDKIEKDWLKPP
+669 IEKIEKDWLKPP

-796 IESIDTALL
+796 IESIDAALL
-805 RPGRLQEHFHMDNP
+805 RPGRLQEHFHMDSP

-829 LRMDK
+829 LRLDK

-851 ECRATGAD
+851 ESRATGAD

-873 RVDLCDDDVSV
+873 RVNLSDDDVSV
-884 SKEDFDFA
+884 SQEDFDFA

>member
-11 VEVSSI
+11 VEISSV

-23 TTEQHLN
+23 TTQNAN

-45 NESESEIALHLF
+45 RESETALHLF
-57 FSRDDHDDDDGND
+57 FSRDDDDDDHG
-70 DNNNNNNNNNNNITS
+70 NNNNNDNTS
-85 LTSVIVQFS
+85 LTSVIVQSS
-94 VLPNFIMNEDI
+94 VLLNFIMKEDI
-105 GDDYESSSILL
+105 GDDYESSSSVLL

-136 KSNKHPEDAD
+136 KANKHPEYDNE
-146 DDVSSS
+146 VN
-152 PLYVVTSP
+152 SP
-160 TRDNGGIRVQIAP
+160 TRADDGIRVQIAP
-173 LPILG
+173 LPFLG
-178 FQSFQLT
+178 FQSFELT
-185 KEEEKEQQLQNQM
+185 KEEEHQQQQHQNQNQM
-198 EQQYS
+198 EQQCS
-203 WKIRPVI
+203 WKFRPVI
-210 IQELEKDS
+210 IQELKNCS
-218 HIFVSCVYVEDD
+218 HIFVSCVYIEDD
-230 ELQIEKKIDET
+230 ELQIENKIDET
-241 TTSTTRNNHKPMI
+241 TPNRNDHKLMI

-268 AGSVLLLTTIYGYV
+268 AGSVLLLSTIYGYV
-282 IANVTDITSF
+282 IANVTNITSF

-297 DGLIEEST
+297 DELIEESS
-305 TTEQNRDRNRI
+305 TTEQNRDQI

-326 LDDYHCHIEV
+326 LDDYHCHIEI
-336 PPIICVEN
+336 PPILCVEN
-344 ESNVQSYRS
+344 ESNLQSYRTTS
-353 TPWEQDIPGYE
+353 WERDTPGYE
-364 TLLRELINIFR
+364 TLLGELINIFR
-375 IHGDPAAASGVIL
+375 VHGDPAAASGVIL

-405 HYSSLNHKVYYL
+405 HYSGLNHKVYYL

-432 LENILVPKLRGCILW
+432 LENIIVPKLRGCILW
-447 IVDDLNLLEI
+447 IVDDLNLLET

-462 DEVRHDVETVM
+462 DEVRRDVETVM

-528 WKNVLANDG
+528 WKNILANDG
-537 ISNSSSVNTD
+537 LSNSSSVNTD
-547 EWVVSL
+547 EWIVSL

-561 SRDLIRVYRDAK
+561 PRDLVRVYRDAK

-587 VSVLLEKQDL
+587 VSVLLEKEDL

-643 KKCVFRQVVA
+643 KKRVFRQVVA

-659 QKLDESLTGE
+659 QSLDESLTGE
-669 IDKIEKDWLKPP
+669 IEKIEKDWLKPP

-796 IESIDTALL
+796 IESIDAALL
-805 RPGRLQEHFHMDNP
+805 RPGRLQEHFHMDSP

-829 LRMDK
+829 LRLDK

-851 ECRATGAD
+851 ESRATGAD

-873 RVDLCDDDVSV
+873 RVNLSDDDVSV
-884 SKEDFDFA
+884 SQEDFDFA

>member
-11 VEVSSI
+11 VEISSV

-23 TTEQHLN
+23 TTQNAN

-45 NESESEIALHLF
+45 RENETALHLF
-57 FSRDDHDDDDGND
+57 FSRDDHDDDHG
-70 DNNNNNNNNNNNITS
+70 NNNNNDNNDNNDNTS
-85 LTSVIVQFS
+85 LTSVIVQSS
-94 VLPNFIMNEDI
+94 VLLNFIMKEDI
-105 GDDYESSSILL
+105 GDDYESSSSVLL

-121 LFFFLHHATTQTNGS
+121 LFFFLHHATTQTSGS
-136 KSNKHPEDAD
+136 KANKHPEYDN
-146 DDVSSS
+146 DVN
-152 PLYVVTSP
+152 SP
-160 TRDNGGIRVQIAP
+160 TRADDGIRVQIAP
-173 LPILG
+173 LPFLG
-178 FQSFQLT
+178 FQSFELT
-185 KEEEKEQQLQNQM
+185 KEEEHQQQQQHQNQNQM
-198 EQQYS
+198 EQQCS
-203 WKIRPVI
+203 WKFRPVI
-210 IQELEKDS
+210 IQELKNCS
-218 HIFVSCVYVEDD
+218 HIFVSCVYIEDD
-230 ELQIEKKIDET
+230 ELQIENKIDET
-241 TTSTTRNNHKPMI
+241 TTNRNDHKLMI

-268 AGSVLLLTTIYGYV
+268 AGSVLLLSTIYGYV
-282 IANVTDITSF
+282 IANVTNITSF

-297 DGLIEEST
+297 DELIEESS
-305 TTEQNRDRNRI
+305 TTEQNRDQI

-326 LDDYHCHIEV
+326 LDDYHCHIEI
-336 PPIICVEN
+336 PPILCVEN
-344 ESNVQSYRS
+344 ESNLQSYRTTS
-353 TPWEQDIPGYE
+353 WERDTPGYE
-364 TLLRELINIFR
+364 TLLGELINIFR
-375 IHGDPAAASGVIL
+375 VHGDPAAASGVIL

-405 HYSSLNHKVYYL
+405 HYSGLNHKVYYL

-432 LENILVPKLRGCILW
+432 LENIIVPKLRGCILW
-447 IVDDLNLLEI
+447 IVDDLNLLET

-462 DEVRHDVETVM
+462 DEVRRDVETVM

-528 WKNVLANDG
+528 WKNILANDG
-537 ISNSSSVNTD
+537 LSNSSSVNTD
-547 EWVVSL
+547 EWIVSL

-561 SRDLIRVYRDAK
+561 PRDLVRVYRDAK

-587 VSVLLEKQDL
+587 VSVLLEKEDL

-643 KKCVFRQVVA
+643 KKRVFRQVVA

-659 QKLDESLTGE
+659 QSLDESLTGE
-669 IDKIEKDWLKPP
+669 IEKIEKDWLKPP

-796 IESIDTALL
+796 IESIDAALL
-805 RPGRLQEHFHMDNP
+805 RPGRLQEHFHMDSP

-851 ECRATGAD
+851 ESRATGAD

-873 RVDLCDDDVSV
+873 RVNLSDDDVSV
-884 SKEDFDFA
+884 SQEDFDFA